1 MKEFG
6 DKLEQI
12 NTVVLDM
19 DGVLTDGSVLIN
31 ESGDHLRIMNIKDG
45 YALQHAVKSGLNIAI
60 ISGGSSEGA
69 RLRFEKLGITEV
81 HLGVAH
87 KEERLKEV
95 VEKFGVTLEN
105 VLYMGDD
112 IPDYKVMEMAG
123 IGACPAD
130 AAHEIRHI
138 ADYISKK
145 EGGRGCVREV
155 LEMILRLKG
164 QWMNEQ
170 AYSW

>member
-1 MKEFG
+1 
-6 DKLEQI
+6 
-12 NTVVLDM
+12 M

-31 ESGDHLRIMNIKDG
+31 ENGDHLRIMNIKDG
-45 YALQHAVKSGLNIAI
+45 YALQHAVKSGLNVAI
-60 ISGGSSEGA
+60 ISGGTSEGA
-69 RLRFEKLGITEV
+69 RMRFEKLGLTEI
-81 HLGVAH
+81 HLGVPN
-87 KEERLKEV
+87 KVGKLNEV
-95 VEKFGVTLEN
+95 VKNFGVTLEN

-123 IGACPAD
+123 IAACPAD

-145 EGGRGCVREV
+145 DGGRGCVREV

-164 QWMNEQ
+164 KWMTEQ